1 MSVFELALVMK
12 VATCCLMYCGHVVPK
27 DVGVALALTV
37 CVRGRRARM
46 RRAVCMTGKFVLLLS
61 GSVDTPWT

>member
-37 CVRGRRARM
+37 CVRGD
-46 RRAVCMTGKFVLLLS
+46 V
-61 GSVDTPWT
+61 PE

>member
-37 CVRGRRARM
+37 CVRETCQNEASR
-46 RRAVCMTGKFVLLLS
+46 VHDWKIVLMLS